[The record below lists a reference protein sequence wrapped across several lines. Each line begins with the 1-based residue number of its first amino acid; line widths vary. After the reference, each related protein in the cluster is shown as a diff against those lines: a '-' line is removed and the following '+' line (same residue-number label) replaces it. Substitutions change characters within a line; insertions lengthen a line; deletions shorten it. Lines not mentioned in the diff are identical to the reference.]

1 MAQSLGKI
9 WERIMKRRFL
19 RTGLPF
25 VVLVVGGSFFL
36 KEFTGIRYQF
46 RQERRVSKE
55 EAEKLGIK
63 FISLEEVQEQALKEM
78 EQMNVDN
85 WENIRGPRPW
95 EDSKSMQ
102 NEQRESLEKKQL
114 GSR

>member
-1 MAQSLGKI
+1 MAQSLKAI
-9 WERIMKRRFL
+9 WAQIMKRRFL
-19 RTGLPF
+19 KTGLPF
-25 VVLVVGGSFFL
+25 IVLVAGGSFFL

-46 RQERRVSKE
+46 RQGMKMSKE

-63 FISLEEVQEQALKEM
+63 FVSLEEVVKEM
-78 EQMNVDN
+78 EQMDVDN

-102 NEQRESLEKKQL
+102 NEQRESLKKKNL
-114 GSR
+114 VDNR